1 LCATVAVTLNIFF
14 FVYVSFV
21 LHRQQ
26 PEKDKKNV
34 DFAPPLEKF
43 LRTPMGVDEAKI
55 QLELIE
61 FQQNVVAVKEIFLMA
76 HLKTSC
82 QRKAPGI
89 SKFFPLLTNG
99 Q

>member
-1 LCATVAVTLNIFF
+1 
-14 FVYVSFV
+14 
-21 LHRQQ
+21 
-26 PEKDKKNV
+26 
-34 DFAPPLEKF
+34 
-43 LRTPMGVDEAKI
+43 MGVDEAKI

-99 Q
+99 QWNFLTVFGSTCCCRKG